1 MKRSTYYDEKK
12 RLVKTNKYQRVK
24 DMIQNIF
31 LASHKTYG
39 YRRIH
44 QQLLNQ
50 GVKISAN
57 TVLKLMHTLGIKNHI
72 YRRHTSSYRSYK
84 GNVGTK
90 APNFLKQTFNATQP
104 YTVIHTD
111 VTQIRL
117 TNRHWA
123 YISAMTDEATKEI
136 LALQIS
142 AHPDKQLIVKTIDQ
156 LKNNLPTGTK
166 PIIHSDQGWH
176 YQQNDYQANLKALH
190 CIPSMSRK
198 GNCLDNAPIESFFNL
213 LKRESLNQKH
223 IKNIE
228 ELRIIVDEYVHW
240 FNHERISLKT
250 KGLPPIAY
258 RKQVLG
264 S

>member
-1 MKRSTYYDEKK
+1 MKHATYYDEKK
-12 RLVKTNKYQRVK
+12 RLLKTSKYQQIQN
-24 DMIQNIF
+24 MIQNIF

-44 QQLLNQ
+44 RQLLNQ

-72 YRRHTSSYRSYK
+72 YRRHTSSYSSYK
-84 GNVGTK
+84 DNIGTK

-111 VTQIRL
+111 VTQVRL
-117 TNRHWA
+117 TNQHWA
-123 YISAMTDEATKEI
+123 YISAMTDEATKEV
-136 LALQIS
+136 LALQVS
-142 AHPDKQLIVKTIDQ
+142 AHPDKQLIMKTIDQ
-156 LKNNLPTGTK
+156 LCANLPSGTK
-166 PIIHSDQGWH
+166 SIIHSDQGWH
-176 YQQNDYQANLKALH
+176 YQQKDYQAKLKALDF
-190 CIPSMSRK
+190 IPSMSRK

-213 LKRESLNQKH
+213 LKRESLNQQH
-223 IKNIE
+223 IKNIA
-228 ELRIIVDEYVHW
+228 ELSVIVDKYVHW

-258 RKQVLG
+258 REQVLG
-264 S
+264 N